1 MWPFTKKRVKNTIEA
16 NSITV
21 ESGVV
26 VIDVRGQTCPGYLL
40 SINKAIDQLDKG
52 TSVKLLISYQ
62 ACVDD
67 MEAWCKNRKIEL
79 VDISDVDGIWTIR
92 IKT

>member
-1 MWPFTKKRVKNTIEA
+1 MWPFTKKRVKSKIGA
-16 NSITV
+16 NSIAV
-21 ESGVV
+21 ENGVV

-40 SINKAIDQLDKG
+40 SINKAVDQLDKG
-52 TSVKLLISYQ
+52 TSAKLLISYQ

-67 MEAWCKNRKIEL
+67 MEAWCKNREIEL
-79 VDISDVDGIWTIR
+79 VDIANVDGIWAIQ